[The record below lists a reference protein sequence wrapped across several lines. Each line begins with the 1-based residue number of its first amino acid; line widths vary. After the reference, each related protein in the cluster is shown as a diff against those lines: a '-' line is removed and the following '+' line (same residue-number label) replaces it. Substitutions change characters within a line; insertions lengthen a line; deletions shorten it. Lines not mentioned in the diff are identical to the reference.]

1 MRIEEIDE
9 AVSVRADFRGG
20 EVTPRAFRRGQK
32 AYTVTEVNARWV
44 DREGATP
51 VWRFSVQAGGDT
63 YFLALRPGEMVWRLE
78 RVMVDG

>member
-1 MRIEEIDE
+1 MRVEEIDE

-44 DREGATP
+44 DREGSAA
-51 VWRFSVQAGGDT
+51 VWRFSVQADGDT
-63 YFLALRPGEMVWRLE
+63 YFLALRTGEMSWRLE
-78 RVMVDG
+78 KVMVDG

>member
-1 MRIEEIDE
+1 MRVEDIDE
-9 AVSVRADFRGG
+9 AVTVRADFRGG

-32 AYTVTEVNARWV
+32 TYTVTEVNARWV
-44 DREGATP
+44 DREGASA

-63 YFLALRPGEMVWRLE
+63 CFLALRTGEMTWRLE